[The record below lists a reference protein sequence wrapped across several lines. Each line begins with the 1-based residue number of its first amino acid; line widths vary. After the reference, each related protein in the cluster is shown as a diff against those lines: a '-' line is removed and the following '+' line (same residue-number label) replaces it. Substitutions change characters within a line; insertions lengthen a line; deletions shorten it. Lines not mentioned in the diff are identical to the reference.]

1 MRAVR
6 NLITKLQETPPK
18 EKEKIDNFHVTSS
31 TGTEIFGGEF
41 FEEYL
46 QEIRGNEWAKI
57 ADRMRRSSDQVNMLL
72 TLIKTPIIN
81 ATWEIES
88 PDESEISNEIKEF
101 LEFALFDNIDF
112 EQFIQEALTF
122 YEFGHSVFE
131 VVYTPLIN
139 HAKHSNT
146 IIPKKFS
153 FISPKTIEEWRL
165 NNDGSIN
172 HIRQMVDGDLS
183 RDVRIEADNLMV
195 MSINKE
201 GSNYEG
207 RSLLRPIYGNWKRK
221 QNFLKIL
228 AIGIE
233 RSSLGVPVG
242 ITAQS
247 AGSKARDTLQKI
259 LNAVTTHQRSSIVV
273 PHGTDVK
280 NFSISFD
287 ADKVEKVIEA
297 ERRGMSQ
304 SFLAGFME
312 LGTNS
317 GGTGSYALSSNLSN
331 IFFSSLDTPA
341 NIIAKKLNGIIK
353 DLIDFNYGKQEL
365 YHKIR
370 VSNISDKLGKEFV
383 ENLTMLTQSGYV
395 SATDTMKEYLRKK
408 FNLPES
414 DLEEEE
420 NILET
425 EIDLIEENNTN
436 FTNKE
441 KRSNILDFA
450 QSTSA
455 SKLIT
460 SQKEELQE
468 LMITELTKRRDK
480 LLENTRVI
488 LNNNKTQNRRKE
500 VVNQSIPGSR
510 QYKKDILN
518 FLVELSATAT
528 KQVLSEIKLPKAEFA
543 DKKDLETLTP
553 NTKKRLETE
562 IDLIVKTQES
572 DLEKNTYFAFNNN
585 VDNTDSTEA
594 LLQQMKEGSDTYING
609 PSIEV
614 GAANFTSNAVN
625 NARNDVYQS
634 KEILDEMESF
644 TIVNPSPEAAICKEL
659 AGRTITKEQY
669 INGDLPPY
677 HHNCNTIV
685 VANVKGA
692 KGNPK
697 INPLGLSFTGTE
709 EQVEKIIKSNT
720 L

>member
-287 ADKVEKVIEA
+287 AEKVEKVIEA

-594 LLQQMKEGSDTYING
+594 LLQQMKEGSDRYING
-609 PSIEV
+609 PSIAV

>member
-18 EKEKIDNFHVTSS
+18 EKERIDNFEATSS
-31 TGTEIFGGEF
+31 TGTEIFGGDF

-46 QEIRGNEWAKI
+46 QEIRGNQWAKI

-131 VVYTPLIN
+131 VVYTPLI
-139 HAKHSNT
+139 HHTKHSNT
-146 IIPKKFS
+146 IVPKKFS
-153 FISPKTIEEWRL
+153 FISQKTIEEWRL

-183 RDVRIEADNLMV
+183 RDVRIEADKLLV
-195 MSINKE
+195 MSINRE

-273 PHGTDVK
+273 PHGTDIK

-287 ADKVEKVIEA
+287 AEKVEKVIQA
-297 ERRGMSQ
+297 ERLGMSQ

-331 IFFSSLDTPA
+331 IFFSSLQTPA

-353 DLIDFNYGKQEL
+353 DLIDFNFGKQEV
-365 YHKIR
+365 YHKMR

-414 DLEEEE
+414 DLEEGEE
-420 NILET
+420 NI
-425 EIDLIEENNTN
+425 IEDEGIETN
-436 FTNKE
+436 FTNRE
-441 KRSNILDFA
+441 KRSKTLDLA
-450 QSTSA
+450 QSNQA

-460 SQKEELQE
+460 FQKEKLNE
-468 LMITELTKRRDK
+468 LMVTELTKRRDK
-480 LLENTRVI
+480 LLENTRKI

-500 VVNQSIPGSR
+500 VINQSIPDSR
-510 QYKKDILN
+510 QYKKDIFN

-543 DKKDLETLTP
+543 DDKDLKKLTP
-553 NTKKRLETE
+553 NTRKRLETE
-562 IDLIVKTQES
+562 VDLIVNTQES

-585 VDNTDSTEA
+585 VDNTDSTE
-594 LLQQMKEGSDTYING
+594 LLIQQMKEGSDRYING
-609 PSIEV
+609 PSIEI
-614 GAANFTSNAVN
+614 GAANFVSNAVN
-625 NARNDVYQS
+625 NARNDVFQS

-669 INGDLPPY
+669 INSDLPPY
-677 HHNCNTIV
+677 HHACNSIV

-709 EQVEKIIKSNT
+709 EQVQKIIKSKT

>member
-287 ADKVEKVIEA
+287 AEKVEKVIEA

>member
-18 EKEKIDNFHVTSS
+18 EKERIDNFEATSS
-31 TGTEIFGGEF
+31 AGTEIFGGDF

-287 ADKVEKVIEA
+287 AEKVEKVIEA

-543 DKKDLETLTP
+543 NKKDLETLTP

-594 LLQQMKEGSDTYING
+594 LLQQMKEGSDRYING

>member
-709 EQVEKIIKSNT
+709 EQVKKIIKSNT